1 MEESLLYIGGFEPPD
16 KNAAAQRV
24 WANSLLFESL
34 GMRVILLGV
43 SKSTTSFS
51 KNSASKFLT
60 YTKQYPSNLFQWLT
74 MLVSINEVKSMVKN
88 VKKHGE
94 IKLIVAYNYPA
105 IALLRL
111 YYYTKR
117 KNLKL
122 IADCTEWPHAENAR
136 SIKELIKNLDTV
148 LRMRCIHPKLDGI
161 IVISRYLKDYYSKKM
176 SSVLLLPPLVNK
188 CDKKWSY
195 KGVRI
200 PQDKIVIVYAGSPG
214 NGGKDRLDL
223 IFKALSSISE
233 KINLRYELKI
243 VGIDKTQY
251 FKDFNQESIPA
262 NLDSKLSFLGRIPH
276 KQAVL
281 LLKNAHYSIF
291 LRPKSRI
298 TAAGFPTKFVESIS
312 CGTPVLT
319 NDSSNITDYLLSGE
333 NGFLL
338 GDVFEDLSRDLQRA
352 LEQSIEKIM
361 LMKKAC
367 KSTLVFDY
375 ANYTREISIFF
386 REIGFYIK

>member
-1 MEESLLYIGGFEPPD
+1 MEGSLLYIGGFEPPD

-43 SKSTTSFS
+43 SESTASLS

-60 YTKQYPSNLFQWLT
+60 YMKQYPSKLFQWFI
-74 MLVSINEVKSMVKN
+74 MLVSIKEVKSIVKN

-111 YYYTKR
+111 YFYTRR

-122 IADCTEWPHAENAR
+122 IADCTEWSQVENPGY
-136 SIKELIKNLDTV
+136 IKEWIKNFDTA
-148 LRMRCIHPKLDGI
+148 LRMRYIHAKLDGI

-188 CDKKWSY
+188 CDEKWTY
-195 KGVRI
+195 EGVII

-223 IFKALSSISE
+223 IVKALSSISE
-233 KINLRYELKI
+233 KTNLRYELKI
-243 VGIDKTQY
+243 IGIDKTQY
-251 FKDFNQESIPA
+251 LKDFDQESIPA
-262 NLDSKLSFLGRIPH
+262 NLESKLSFMGKIPH
-276 KQAVL
+276 TQALV

-291 LRPKSRI
+291 VRDKNRI
-298 TAAGFPTKFVESIS
+298 TNAGFPTKFVESIS

-319 NDSSNITDYLLSGE
+319 NNSSNITDYLMSGE

-338 GDVFEDLSRDLQRA
+338 GNVFADLSGDLQLA
-352 LEQSIEKIM
+352 LEQRIEKIM
-361 LMKKAC
+361 LMKNVC
-367 KSTLVFDY
+367 KSTRVFDY
-375 ANYTREISIFF
+375 SNYAREMSVFLRQI
-386 REIGFYIK
+386 EVL